1 MKNTLLSI
9 LGEAFS
15 DTDEK
20 KKPSPIGGTGT
31 GLGKRKAEQNFNRA
45 GYSIEKEN
53 SVFRHGIR
61 EERAPQSKLE
71 QLAREDT
78 NIDALLGWGLIPR
91 IEDGKLKL
99 KGAAKLAPEALDGL
113 KRWLAHIGPNG
124 EARREQIIRALTTG
138 RKATC

>member
-15 DTDEK
+15 DTDK
-20 KKPSPIGGTGT
+20 KEKPSPIGGAGT

-45 GYSIEKEN
+45 DSSIQRGN
-53 SVFRHGIR
+53 SVFRQGVKK
-61 EERAPQSKLE
+61 ECAPQSKLE

-78 NIDALLGWGLIPR
+78 NIAALLGWRLIPR
-91 IEDGKLKL
+91 IEDGRLKL
-99 KGAAKLAPEALDGL
+99 KGAARLDPEALDGL

-124 EARREQIIRALTTG
+124 KARREQIIRALTTG